1 MIDGSSARVALGTG
15 FDRGL
20 RLVIAPGEDA
30 SRLKIS
36 GLVADR
42 SSVRVSFGS
51 GFDREF
57 GRSVRSG
64 EAGVR
69 AQQTAASPVRL
80 INGRNVWLDNLQG
93 PASAVDQVA

>member
-36 GLVADR
+36 GLVADT
-42 SSVRVSFGS
+42 FGS